1 MDADQP
7 RGALAGHITALREVQ
22 RAVALPVP
30 DGVSGSSSFGIT
42 RDGGLSS
49 LGSVALSRFSS
60 GVAGCFSPLTGGRG
74 ATFGTVVGA
83 EAEADAAAAAAAG
96 AEAAGAAA
104 VADSVIASSQRTK
117 DDRSRVFIGVVRRS
131 VAQGDVPV

>member
-1 MDADQP
+1 M
-7 RGALAGHITALREVQ
+7 
-22 RAVALPVP
+22 PVP

-42 RDGGLSS
+42 RDGGLSA

-83 EAEADAAAAAAAG
+83 DAAAPGAEAAG

-117 DDRSRVFIGVVRRS
+117 DDRSGVFIGVVRRS